1 MARINFD
8 LHQLQAFV
16 AVAESGNFRSA
27 ADQLHLSQPALS
39 RRIERLESILGSRL
53 FHRTTRKV
61 ELTALGRLFLERAR
75 AALDDLETAMLGI
88 TDIATSYSG
97 RVSVACVPSAALHF
111 LPHAIAMFVE
121 QYPAMRVQ
129 VIDGA
134 MNDVLRGVTSGDAD
148 FGIGFMSA
156 RIPEI
161 SFQPIYTD
169 DMVVAMRREHG
180 LAKRRKLDWKDLV
193 HERLMAVSRGS
204 GNRQLLD
211 NALATAKLNLTFAV
225 EVSHVATLIGMVEEG
240 MGLAFVPRMIV
251 PESHPDI
258 VGIPLAST
266 RIERKL
272 GILTRQGA
280 PLKPAAEVFRKG
292 LFAALPKAGRLRGA
306 R

>member
-1 MARINFD
+1 MTRIRFD

-16 AVAESGNFRSA
+16 AVAESGNFRVA

-39 RRIERLESILGSRL
+39 RRVEKLELILGNRL

-61 ELTALGRLFLERAR
+61 ELTSLGRLFLERAR

-97 RVSVACVPSAALHF
+97 RVTVACVPSAALHF
-111 LPHAIAMFVE
+111 VPHAIALFVE

-134 MNDVLRGVTSGDAD
+134 MNDVLREVTSGDAD
-148 FGIGFMSA
+148 FGMGFMSA

-161 SFQPIYTD
+161 AFEPIYTD
-169 DMVVAMRREHG
+169 EMVVAMRREHR
-180 LAKRRKLDWKDLV
+180 LAKRRVIEWKELV
-193 HERLMAVSRGS
+193 HERLIAVSRGS

-211 NALATAKLNLTFAV
+211 NALAAQKLNLTFAV
-225 EVSHVATLIGMVEEG
+225 EVSHVATMVGMVEEG
-240 MGLAFVPRMIV
+240 LGLAFVPRMIL

-258 VGIPLAST
+258 IGIPLASR

-272 GILTRQGA
+272 GILTKQGA
-280 PLKPAAEVFRKG
+280 NLKPAAEVFRKY
-292 LFAALPKAGRLRGA
+292 LLAALPKARKA
-306 R
+306 RASR